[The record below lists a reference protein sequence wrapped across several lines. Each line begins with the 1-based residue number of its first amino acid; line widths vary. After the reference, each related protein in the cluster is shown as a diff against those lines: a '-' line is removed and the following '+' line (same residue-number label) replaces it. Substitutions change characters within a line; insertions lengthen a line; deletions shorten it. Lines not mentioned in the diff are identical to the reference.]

1 LEKRVEK
8 DFTSTNFFKLLIQFK
23 HMSSVLAE
31 YEAMHKE
38 LREQSFIRPD
48 YPPNPSEALWNK
60 KIMTMPREELE
71 KLKTFRLKRIVN
83 WAWENIP
90 FYRRYW
96 KEKGFEPD
104 MVKDWKDVVKIPVLR
119 KDELRKDLQQN
130 PPFGTIFHP
139 ELARRIRFVGA
150 TSGST
155 GLPTFQG
162 WGALEMDYFQEGQAR
177 YLWTFAG
184 VKPTVVYA
192 NYLNMSGFYSWGPPV
207 VETAMWR
214 CGGTAIA
221 GGGETFF
228 SWKNRHMLIFKLWKV
243 DVFAT
248 TPWLHR
254 LIGEEATLEGW
265 ETPFKVL
272 LLHGGAAAENTKKKL
287 FSVHPNAELAIN
299 VWGTTDGHMAIEIP
313 GSEGQLVVWEDM
325 EIFDIVDPKTD
336 EPAAEGERG
345 ELIAT
350 LLNHFT
356 MPLIRYSLG
365 DYVKNEFMTD
375 PDPKFG
381 ITHMRFAEPI
391 PGRVEWM
398 FRVRGKLLF
407 PIYVEDAVNE
417 IPDTTGM
424 YNIIVYD
431 NEMDKLKI
439 KIETRKELVD
449 SQYDKQAREILGGRL
464 GINPDDVEI
473 EWLKPGQTVWTG
485 YKLQVFLDQRK
496 KK

>member
-1 LEKRVEK
+1 M
-8 DFTSTNFFKLLIQFK
+8 T
-23 HMSSVLAE
+23 VLQE
-31 YEAMHKE
+31 YERIHEE
-38 LREQSFIRPD
+38 LRREGYINTQ
-48 YPPNPSEALWNK
+48 YPLNPSETLWNK
-60 KIMTMPREELE
+60 KIMTMKREELE
-71 KLKTFRLKRIVN
+71 KEKSFRLKRIVK
-83 WAWENIP
+83 WAWENVP
-90 FYRRYW
+90 FYRNFW
-96 KEKGFEPD
+96 KSKGFEPD
-104 MVKDWKDVVKIPVLR
+104 QIRDWKDIVKIPILR
-119 KDELRKDLQQN
+119 KDELRKDLSAN
-130 PPFGTIFHP
+130 PPFGSIMVP
-139 ELARRIRFVGA
+139 ELAKRIRFVGA

-162 WGALEMDYFQEGQAR
+162 WGALELDYFEEAQAR

-184 VKPTVVYA
+184 VKPTTVYA

-214 CGGTAIA
+214 CGATAIA
-221 GGGETFF
+221 GGGETYF
-228 SWKNRHMLIFKLWKV
+228 SWKARHNLIFRLWKV
-243 DVFAT
+243 DVLAT

-254 LIGEEATLEGW
+254 LIGEEAKAEGW
-265 ETPFKVL
+265 ESPFKVL

-287 FSVHPNAELAIN
+287 FQVHPNAKLAIS
-299 VWGTTDGHMAIEIP
+299 VWGTTDGHMAVEVP
-313 GSEGQLVVWEDM
+313 GLDGQLVIWEDM

-336 EPAAEGERG
+336 EPASQGERG

-365 DYVKNEFMTD
+365 DYVKNEFTTD
-375 PDPKFG
+375 PDPTYG
-381 ITHMRFAEPI
+381 ITHARFVEPI

-398 FRVRGKLLF
+398 FKVKGKLLL

-424 YNIIVYD
+424 FNVIIYG

-439 KIETRKELVD
+439 RVETRRNMVD
-449 SQYDKQAREILGGRL
+449 STYDSRAREILAERIGL
-464 GINPDDVEI
+464 NKDDVEI
-473 EWLKPGQTVWTG
+473 EWVEPGKTAWTG

-496 KK
+496 K

>member
-1 LEKRVEK
+1 
-8 DFTSTNFFKLLIQFK
+8 
-23 HMSSVLAE
+23 MSSVLSE
-31 YEAMHKE
+31 YEGIHQE
-38 LREQSFIRPD
+38 LRREGYIRSQ
-48 YPPNPSEALWNK
+48 YPPDPSEKLWNPK
-60 KIMTMPREELE
+60 VMTMPREELD
-71 KLKTFRLKRIVN
+71 KLKTFRLKRIVR
-83 WAWENIP
+83 WAWDNIP

-104 MVKDWKDVVKIPVLR
+104 MIKDWKDVVKIPILR
-119 KDELRKDLQQN
+119 KDELRKDLQAN
-130 PPFGTIFHP
+130 PPFGTIMHP

-162 WGALEMDYFQEGQAR
+162 WGALELDYFQEGQAR

-214 CGGTAIA
+214 CGATAIA

-228 SWKNRHMLIFKLWKV
+228 NWKNRHMLIFKLWKV

-254 LIGEEATLEGW
+254 LIGEEAKLEGW

-287 FSVHPNAELAIN
+287 FQVHPNAKLAIN
-299 VWGTTDGHMAIEIP
+299 VWGTTDGHMAIEVP
-313 GSEGQLVVWEDM
+313 GSEGQLVIWEDM
-325 EIFDIVDPKTD
+325 EIFDVVDPKTD
-336 EPAAEGERG
+336 EPASEGERG

-365 DYVKNEFMTD
+365 DYVKNEFITD
-375 PDPKFG
+375 PDPVYG

-424 YNIIVYD
+424 FNIVVYD
-431 NEMDKLKI
+431 NEMDKFKI
-439 KIETRKELVD
+439 KIETRREFVD
-449 SQYDKQAREILGGRL
+449 PAYDKQAKEILGSRL
-464 GINPDDVEI
+464 GINPDDIEI
-473 EWLKPGQTVWTG
+473 EWLKPGQSVWTG

>member
-1 LEKRVEK
+1 MRE
-8 DFTSTNFFKLLIQFK
+8 
-23 HMSSVLAE
+23 MSSVLQE
-31 YEAMHKE
+31 YEAIHKE
-38 LREQSFIRPD
+38 LRDEGFIRTD
-48 YPPNPSEALWNK
+48 YIHSDKLWNP
-60 KIMTMPREELE
+60 KIMTMKREDLE
-71 KLKTFRLKRIVN
+71 KLKTFRLKRIVK
-83 WAWENIP
+83 WAWDHSE
-90 FYRRYW
+90 FYRRFW
-96 KEKGFEPD
+96 KSKGFEPD
-104 MVKDWKDVVKIPVLR
+104 MIKDWRDVVKIPILR
-119 KDELRKDLQQN
+119 KDELRKDLQSN
-130 PPFGTIFHP
+130 PPFGTIMVP

-155 GLPTFQG
+155 GMPTFQG
-162 WGALEMDYFQEGQAR
+162 WGALELDYFEEGQAR
-177 YLWTFAG
+177 YLWTFAD
-184 VKPTVVYA
+184 VKPTTVYA
-192 NYLNMSGFYSWGPPV
+192 NYLNMSGFYSWGPPL

-214 CGGTAIA
+214 CGATAIA
-221 GGGETFF
+221 GGGETYF
-228 SWKNRHMLIFKLWKV
+228 SWKNRHNLIFKLWKV
-243 DVFAT
+243 DVLAT

-254 LIGEEATLEGW
+254 LIGEEAVKEGW

-287 FSVHPNAELAIN
+287 FAVHPNAKLAIS
-299 VWGTTDGHMAIEIP
+299 VWGTTDGHMAIEVP
-313 GSEGQLVVWEDM
+313 NLPGQLVVWEDM

-365 DYVKNEFMTD
+365 DYVKNEFLTD
-375 PDPKFG
+375 PDPTYG

-398 FRVRGKLLF
+398 FKVKGKLLL

-424 YNIIVYD
+424 FNIFVYD

-439 KIETRKELVD
+439 RIETTRNPDRK
-449 SQYDKQAREILGGRL
+449 YDEEARQKLAERIGLDK
-464 GINPDDVEI
+464 DDVEI
-473 EWLKPGQTVWTG
+473 EWVKPGETIWTG
-485 YKLQVFLDQRK
+485 YKLQVFVDQRK